1 MATAASAETLPKPTE
16 SVVKRDPLLVVESP
30 DNKEASVEENSLKEQ
45 SLQAVQHKQSLEME
59 VDLTEDVVSPDNQ
72 T

>member
-1 MATAASAETLPKPTE
+1 MATAATAETLPNPTE
-16 SVVKRDPLLVVESP
+16 SVVTRDPLLVVENSV
-30 DNKEASVEENSLKEQ
+30 NKKASVEENSQKEQ
-45 SLQAVQHKQSLEME
+45 NQGIQHKQSLEME